1 MWGTSAGRS
10 GKGRDHSD
18 VKILPVLALLP
29 FFAASTPYA
38 AAQQVGAQ
46 CTTIEAD
53 AERLACFDAAY
64 AQSPSPLSEAVAVF
78 QSEQTIP
85 ARPSGRAPAT
95 ITVAC
100 TGDVLTVAFAFAG
113 NTLSALGNDAG
124 ITWQL
129 DLQARTTRTLPV
141 DESNTA
147 ILLDNTSASLA
158 FLRGLEGA
166 NNLTV
171 RVTPSSARTL
181 SVRYQLAAFPA
192 QLDPVLQACGL

>member
-1 MWGTSAGRS
+1 MEGTSAGYT
-10 GKGRDHSD
+10 GHGRDHSA

-29 FFAASTPYA
+29 LFAVSIPPV
-38 AAQQVGAQ
+38 AAQQAGAA
-46 CTTIEAD
+46 CTTIAAD

-64 AQSPSPLSEAVAVF
+64 APGTSQPGEASVVF
-78 QSEQTIP
+78 SSEQSVP

-100 TGDVLTVAFAFAG
+100 TSNVLTVAFAFAG
-113 NTLSALGNDAG
+113 NTLSSLGNDAG

-141 DESNTA
+141 DDSNTA
-147 ILLDNTSASLA
+147 ILIDNSSASLA
-158 FLRGLEGA
+158 FLRGLEGS

-181 SVRYQLAAFPA
+181 SVRYKLAGFPTQLA
-192 QLDPVLQACGL
+192 PVLQACGL

>member
-1 MWGTSAGRS
+1 M
-10 GKGRDHSD
+10 
-18 VKILPVLALLP
+18 KILPVLALLP
-29 FFAASTPYA
+29 LFAVSTPPV
-38 AAQQVGAQ
+38 AAQQLGAA
-46 CTTIEAD
+46 CTAIAAD

-64 AQSPSPLSEAVAVF
+64 APGTSPPDGAAVVF
-78 QSEQTIP
+78 SSEQSVP

-100 TGDVLTVAFAFAG
+100 TDDVLTVAFGFAG

-141 DESNTA
+141 DDTNTA

-181 SVRYQLAAFPA
+181 SVRYQLAEFPA
-192 QLDPVLQACGL
+192 QLAPVLQACGL